1 MSKDALKLHVQAL
14 PNQPGVYQFYDNQ
27 ERIIYVGK
35 AKNLKNR
42 VSSYFRKQV
51 DSRKT
56 QRLVK
61 NISSIKHIVVPTESD
76 ALILENTLIKEHQPR
91 YNILLRDDKTYPWIC
106 IKKEAFPRV
115 FTTRKIQKDGSEYF
129 GPFTNF
135 KTVRLLMNLIQELY
149 PLRNCS
155 YDLRPKS
162 IESKNYKVCL
172 EYHIGNCLGA
182 CVGEQN
188 EADYD
193 NQIGEIRALL
203 RGNFS
208 QAIRGFQKKMNL
220 AADRLDFEEAQ
231 KQKNKIEIL
240 TNYQSK
246 SAVVSATISNVDV
259 CSVIS
264 DEQTAYV
271 NYLHVAYGS
280 IVRFHNM
287 EIKKKLEESDE
298 DVLRVVVVELRRRF
312 ASASK
317 EVILPVPIELG
328 DDIRVTVPQKGEKK
342 KLLDLSLRNAKQGRL
357 EQLKQIKISDPQQH
371 SMRLMNQMKKDLRL
385 QVLPEHIECFDN
397 SNIQGSNPVAA
408 CVVFRQAKPAKKEYR
423 HYIIKTVTG
432 ANDYASME
440 EVIYRRYKRLLE
452 EKQNLP
458 QLIVI
463 DGGKGQLS
471 SALLSIDA
479 LGLRH
484 KIAVIGIAKRLEEIY
499 YPNDPIPLYLDKRS
513 ETLKIIQQLRN
524 EAHRFG
530 VRLHRNR
537 RSKNAVSS
545 SLDNI
550 PGIGDKTIVKLLKEF
565 KSVKRIKEANTDE
578 LATVIGTA
586 KAKEIYQ
593 HFHPEEQKLG

>member
-1 MSKDALKLHVQAL
+1 MSKAALKLHVQAL
-14 PNQPGVYQFYDNQ
+14 PNQPGVYQFYDSK

-56 QRLVK
+56 QKLVK
-61 NISSIKHIVVPTESD
+61 NISLIKHIVVPTESD

-162 IESKNYKVCL
+162 IETKNYKVCL

-182 CVGEQN
+182 CVGEQTEPN
-188 EADYD
+188 YD
-193 NQIGEIRALL
+193 HQIREIRALL

-208 QAIRGFQKKMNL
+208 EAIRGFQQKMSI
-220 AADRLDFEEAQ
+220 AADRLDFEDAQ
-231 KQKNKIEIL
+231 KQKSKIEVL

-259 CSVIS
+259 CSIIS
-264 DEQTAYV
+264 DEQSAYI
-271 NYLHVAYGS
+271 NYLHVAHGS

-312 ASASK
+312 ASTSK
-317 EVILPVPIELG
+317 DVILPVSIDLG
-328 DDIRVTVPQKGEKK
+328 DDIRVTVPKKGEKK

-371 SMRLMNQMKKDLRL
+371 SMRLLNLIKKDLRL

-423 HYIIKTVTG
+423 HYIIKTVKG

-440 EVIYRRYKRLLE
+440 EVIYRRYKRLVE
-452 EKQNLP
+452 EKQSLP

-471 SALLSIDA
+471 SALMSIDA
-479 LGLRH
+479 LGLRK

-537 RSKNAVSS
+537 RSKSAVSS

-550 PGIGDKTIVKLLKEF
+550 QGIGEKTIVKLLKDF
-565 KSVKRIKEANTDE
+565 KSVKRIKEAQLDE
-578 LATVIGTA
+578 LATSIGAA

-593 HFHPEEQKLG
+593 HFHSEK

>member
-1 MSKDALKLHVQAL
+1 MSKDALKLHVRAL
-14 PNQPGVYQFYDNQ
+14 PSQPGVYQFYDSQ

-42 VSSYFRKQV
+42 VSSYFRNQV

-61 NISSIKHIVVPTESD
+61 SISLIKHIVVPTESD
-76 ALILENTLIKEHQPR
+76 ALILENNLIKEHQPR

-298 DVLRVVVVELRRRF
+298 DVLRVVVVEMRRRF
-312 ASASK
+312 ASASN

-328 DDIRVTVPQKGEKK
+328 DDIRVTVPKKGEKK

-371 SMRLMNQMKKDLRL
+371 SMRLLNQMKKDLRL

-452 EKQNLP
+452 EKKSLP

-479 LGLRH
+479 LGLRQ

-550 PGIGDKTIVKLLKEF
+550 PGIGDKTIVKLLKDF
-565 KSVKRIKEANTDE
+565 KSVKRIKEASADK

-593 HFHPEEQKLG
+593 HFHPEEQKGG

>member
-1 MSKDALKLHVQAL
+1 M
-14 PNQPGVYQFYDNQ
+14 
-27 ERIIYVGK
+27 
-35 AKNLKNR
+35 
-42 VSSYFRKQV
+42 
-51 DSRKT
+51 
-56 QRLVK
+56 
-61 NISSIKHIVVPTESD
+61 
-76 ALILENTLIKEHQPR
+76 
-91 YNILLRDDKTYPWIC
+91 
-106 IKKEAFPRV
+106 
-115 FTTRKIQKDGSEYF
+115 
-129 GPFTNF
+129 
-135 KTVRLLMNLIQELY
+135 
-149 PLRNCS
+149 
-155 YDLRPKS
+155 
-162 IESKNYKVCL
+162 
-172 EYHIGNCLGA
+172 
-182 CVGEQN
+182 GEQSESN
-188 EADYD
+188 YD
-193 NQIGEIRALL
+193 HQIREIRALL

-208 QAIRGFQKKMNL
+208 EAIRGFQQKMSI

-231 KQKNKIEIL
+231 KQKTKIEIL

-246 SAVVSATISNVDV
+246 SAVVSATISNGDV

-312 ASASK
+312 ASTSK
-317 EVILPVPIELG
+317 DVILPVSIDLG
-328 DDIRVTVPQKGEKK
+328 DDISVTVPKKGEKK

-371 SMRLMNQMKKDLRL
+371 SMRLLNQMKKDLRL

-452 EKQNLP
+452 EKQSLP

-471 SALLSIDA
+471 SALISIDA
-479 LGLRH
+479 LGLRQ

-524 EAHRFG
+524 EAHRFS
-530 VRLHRNR
+530 VRLHRTR
-537 RSKNAVSS
+537 RSKSAVSS

-550 PGIGDKTIVKLLKEF
+550 PSIGEKTIVKLLKNF
-565 KSVKRIKEANTDE
+565 KSVKRIKEAKLEE
-578 LATVIGTA
+578 LIMTIGTA

-593 HFHPEEQKLG
+593 HFHPEKQKLG

>member
-14 PNQPGVYQFYDNQ
+14 PNQPGVYQFYDTQ

-328 DDIRVTVPQKGEKK
+328 DDIRVTVPKKGEKK

-565 KSVKRIKEANTDE
+565 KSVKRIKEASTDE

-586 KAKEIYQ
+586 KAQEIYQ
-593 HFHPEEQKLG
+593 HFHPEEQ

>member
-14 PNQPGVYQFYDNQ
+14 PNQPGVYQFYDDQ

-565 KSVKRIKEANTDE
+565 KSVKRIKEANADE

>member
-14 PNQPGVYQFYDNQ
+14 PSQPGVYQFYDSQ

-51 DSRKT
+51 DSKKT

-61 NISSIKHIVVPTESD
+61 NISLIKHIVVPTESD

-135 KTVRLLMNLIQELY
+135 KTVRLLMNLIQEVY

-162 IESKNYKVCL
+162 IETKNYKVCL

-182 CVGEQN
+182 CVGEQS
-188 EADYD
+188 ESDYD
-193 NQIGEIRALL
+193 HQIREIRALL

-208 QAIRGFQKKMNL
+208 EAIRGFQKKMSI

-231 KQKNKIEIL
+231 KQKSKIEIL

-259 CSVIS
+259 CSVVS

-298 DVLRVVVVELRRRF
+298 DVLRVVLVELRHRF
-312 ASASK
+312 ASTSK
-317 EVILPVPIELG
+317 NVILPVSIDLG
-328 DDIRVTVPQKGEKK
+328 DDILVTVPKKGEKK

-357 EQLKQIKISDPQQH
+357 EQLKQMKISDPQQH
-371 SMRLMNQMKKDLRL
+371 SMRLLNQMKKDLRL

-452 EKQNLP
+452 EKKSLP

-479 LGLRH
+479 LGLRQ

-537 RSKNAVSS
+537 RSKSAVSS

-550 PGIGDKTIVKLLKEF
+550 PGIGEKTIVKLLKNF
-565 KSVKRIKEANTDE
+565 KSVKRIKEAKLAE
-578 LATVIGTA
+578 LATAIGTA

-593 HFHPEEQKLG
+593 HFQAEKQKLS

>member
-14 PNQPGVYQFYDNQ
+14 PNQPGVYQFYDDQ

-115 FTTRKIQKDGSEYF
+115 FTTRKVQKDGSEYF

-317 EVILPVPIELG
+317 EVILPVSIELG

-342 KLLDLSLRNAKQGRL
+342 KLLGLSLRNAKQGRL

-565 KSVKRIKEANTDE
+565 KSVKRIKEANADE

>member
-14 PNQPGVYQFYDNQ
+14 PNKPGVYQFYDNQ

-550 PGIGDKTIVKLLKEF
+550 PGIGDKTIVKLLIEF

>member
-14 PNQPGVYQFYDNQ
+14 PNQPGVYQFYDTQ

-328 DDIRVTVPQKGEKK
+328 DDIRVTVPKKGEKK

-371 SMRLMNQMKKDLRL
+371 SMRVMNQMKKDLRL

-565 KSVKRIKEANTDE
+565 KSVKRIKEASTDE

-586 KAKEIYQ
+586 KAQEIYQ

>member
-1 MSKDALKLHVQAL
+1 MSKEALKLHVQSL
-14 PNQPGVYQFYDNQ
+14 PQDPGVYQFYDKKDS
-27 ERIIYVGK
+27 IIYVGK

-42 VSSYFRKQV
+42 VSSYFRKNL

-56 QRLVK
+56 QKLVK
-61 NISSIKHIVVPTESD
+61 NIETIKHIVVPTESD

-115 FTTRKIQKDGSEYF
+115 FTTRKVIKDGSEYF
-129 GPFTNF
+129 GPFTNS
-135 KTVRLLMNLIQELY
+135 KTVRLLMTLIRELY

-155 YDLRPKS
+155 YDLRAES
-162 IESKNYKVCL
+162 IETKNYKVCL
-172 EYHIGNCLGA
+172 EYHIGNCLGG
-182 CVGEQN
+182 CIGEQKEEN
-188 EADYD
+188 Y
-193 NQIGEIRALL
+193 NTHISEIRALL

-208 QAIRGFQKKMNL
+208 EVIRGYKQKMKL
-220 AADRLDFEEAQ
+220 AADSLQFEEAQ
-231 KQKNKIEIL
+231 KEKTKIEL
-240 TNYQSK
+240 LANYQVK
-246 SAVVSATISNVDV
+246 SAVVSAAITNVDV
-259 CSVIS
+259 CTLIS
-264 DEQTAYV
+264 DEQSAFV

-298 DVLRVVVVELRRRF
+298 DLLRVAIVELRRRF
-312 ASASK
+312 HSSSK
-317 EVILPVPIELG
+317 DVILPIAVALG
-328 DDIRVTVPQKGEKK
+328 DGVRVHVPQKGEKK
-342 KLLDLSLRNAKQGRL
+342 KLLELSVRNAKQGRL
-357 EQLKQIKISDPQQH
+357 EHLKQIKIADPKQH
-371 SMRLMNQMKKDLRL
+371 TTRLLNQMKKDLRL
-385 QVLPEHIECFDN
+385 RVLPDHIECFDN

-408 CVVFRQAKPAKKEYR
+408 CVVFRNAKPAKKEYR

-440 EVIYRRYKRLLE
+440 EVIYRRYKRLLD
-452 EKQNLP
+452 EKQDLP
-458 QLIVI
+458 QLVVI

-479 LGLRH
+479 LNLRS

-499 YPNDPIPLYLDKRS
+499 YPNDSIPMYLDKRS

-537 RSKNAVSS
+537 RSKHAVSS
-545 SLDNI
+545 SLDGI
-550 PGIGDKTIVKLLKEF
+550 AGIGEKTAVKLLKTF
-565 KSVKRIKEANTDE
+565 KSVKRIKDASIND
-578 LATVIGTA
+578 LASVIGES
-586 KAKEIYQ
+586 KAREVHA
-593 HFHPEEQKLG
+593 HFHIKDK

>member
-14 PNQPGVYQFYDNQ
+14 PSQPGVYQFYDSQ

-61 NISSIKHIVVPTESD
+61 NIFLIKHIVVPTESD

-149 PLRNCS
+149 LLRNCS

-162 IESKNYKVCL
+162 IETKNYKVCL

-182 CVGEQN
+182 CVGKQSES
-188 EADYD
+188 DYD
-193 NQIGEIRALL
+193 HQIREIRGLL

-208 QAIRGFQKKMNL
+208 EAIRGFQQKMSI

-231 KQKNKIEIL
+231 KQKSKIEIL

-312 ASASK
+312 GSTSK
-317 EVILPVPIELG
+317 DVILPFSIDLG
-328 DDIRVTVPQKGEKK
+328 DNIRVTVPKKGEKK
-342 KLLDLSLRNAKQGRL
+342 KLLELSLRNAKQGRL

-371 SMRLMNQMKKDLRL
+371 SMRLLNQMKKDLRL

-397 SNIQGSNPVAA
+397 SNIQGTNPVAA

-452 EKQNLP
+452 EKQSLP

-479 LGLRH
+479 LGLRQR
-484 KIAVIGIAKRLEEIY
+484 IAVIGIAKRLEEIY

-537 RSKNAVSS
+537 RSKSAVSS

-550 PGIGDKTIVKLLKEF
+550 SGIGEKTIVKLLKDF
-565 KSVKRIKEANTDE
+565 KSVKRIKEAKLEE
-578 LATVIGTA
+578 LSTSIGTA

-593 HFHPEEQKLG
+593 HFHPEKQKLS

>member
-14 PNQPGVYQFYDNQ
+14 PSQPGVYQFYDSQ

-61 NISSIKHIVVPTESD
+61 NIFLIKHIVVPTESD

-149 PLRNCS
+149 LLRNCS

-162 IESKNYKVCL
+162 IETKNYKVCL

-182 CVGEQN
+182 CVGKQSES
-188 EADYD
+188 DYD
-193 NQIGEIRALL
+193 HQIREIRGLL

-208 QAIRGFQKKMNL
+208 EAIRGFQQKMSI

-231 KQKNKIEIL
+231 KQKSKIEIL

-312 ASASK
+312 GSTSK
-317 EVILPVPIELG
+317 DVILPFSIDLG
-328 DDIRVTVPQKGEKK
+328 DNIRVTVPKKGEKK

-371 SMRLMNQMKKDLRL
+371 SMRLLNQMKKDLRL

-397 SNIQGSNPVAA
+397 SNIQGTNPVAA

-452 EKQNLP
+452 EKQSLP

-479 LGLRH
+479 LGLRQR
-484 KIAVIGIAKRLEEIY
+484 IAVIGIAKRLEEIY

-537 RSKNAVSS
+537 RSKSAVSS

-550 PGIGDKTIVKLLKEF
+550 SGIGEKTIVKLLKDF
-565 KSVKRIKEANTDE
+565 KSVKRIREAKLEE
-578 LATVIGTA
+578 LSTSIGTA

-593 HFHPEEQKLG
+593 HFHPEKQKLS